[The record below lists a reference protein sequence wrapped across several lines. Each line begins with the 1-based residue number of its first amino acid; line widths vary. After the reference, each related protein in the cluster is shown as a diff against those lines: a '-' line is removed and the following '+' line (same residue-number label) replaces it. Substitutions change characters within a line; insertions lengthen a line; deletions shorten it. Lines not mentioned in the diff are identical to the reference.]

1 MTTEQKETVVTLVI
15 TDGIFGNQCDD
26 AAAYVVRL
34 KEVMARNKHRDV
46 SLVSVCGS
54 RGICDIDPTVTE
66 IELDTKNKTQFIQS
80 LENNVGLFDEILI
93 IKLADD
99 MFLTGARQAATELN
113 KPLFTY
119 GYNRKVK

>member
-1 MTTEQKETVVTLVI
+1 MTTEQRETVVTLVI

-26 AAAYVVRL
+26 ATAYVARL
-34 KEVMARNKHRDV
+34 KEAMAKSKCRDV
-46 SLVSVCGS
+46 SLVSVCGN

-93 IKLADD
+93 IRLADD
-99 MFLTGARQAATELN
+99 MFLNGARQAATELN

>member
-26 AAAYVVRL
+26 ASAYVVRL
-34 KEVMARNKHRDV
+34 KEVMARNKNRDV
-46 SLVSVCGS
+46 SLVSVCGN

-93 IKLADD
+93 IKLVDD
-99 MFLTGARQAATELN
+99 MFLNGARQAATELN